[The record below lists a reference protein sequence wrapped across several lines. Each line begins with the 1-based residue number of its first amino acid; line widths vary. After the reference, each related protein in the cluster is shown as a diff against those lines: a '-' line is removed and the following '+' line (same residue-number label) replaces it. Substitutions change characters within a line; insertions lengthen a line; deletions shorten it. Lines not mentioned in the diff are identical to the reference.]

1 MKKLPILAIAALTFA
16 ACQNSS
22 YKINGTA
29 DEKAEGQTAYLI
41 DSNTNEAVDSC
52 TITNQAFT
60 FTGKIEEPKIY
71 RAQIGRR
78 NNIILTEPGSN
89 IFVDFTAAGPNQPA
103 VIDNDGANN
112 AKNEFMASL
121 NEFMGKKQEKYR
133 ELVANNAPQAEV
145 YKYSQQAQVEMDS
158 IYRKCISDNK
168 DNIFGAFMLANLAN
182 NLYGDIATLD
192 SAINAVKYS
201 AGIKQLQEAR
211 RVLGYKE
218 QTRAGSPYVDFKGKS
233 IDGNE
238 IALSNYV
245 GKGKYIIVDFWASW
259 CGPCRAEI
267 PNLLAI
273 NKEFGGEN
281 FEVVGVNVWDSEQK
295 FHESLKSEG
304 IDYAQIYVPQT
315 ENVTELYGIEG
326 IPQIMLIGP
335 DGTIL
340 KRDLRGEGIK
350 EAVKEALGK

>member
-1 MKKLPILAIAALTFA
+1 MKKLSLLAITALTLV
-16 ACQNSS
+16 ACQNNS
-22 YKINGTA
+22 YKINGAT
-29 DEKAEGQTAYLI
+29 DEKSEGQTAYLI

-52 TITNQAFT
+52 VIANQAFT
-60 FTGKIEEPKIY
+60 FEGKIAEPQIY

-78 NNIILTEPGSN
+78 NNIVLTEPGSK
-89 IFVDFTAAGPNQPA
+89 IFVDFTATGPNQMA
-103 VIDNDGANN
+103 VTDNGGAND
-112 AKNEFMASL
+112 AKNEFMANL
-121 NEFMGKKQEKYR
+121 NQFMSKKQEKYR
-133 ELVANNAPQAEV
+133 ELVSNNASQGEI
-145 YKYSQQAQVEMDS
+145 YIYSQQAQAEMDS
-158 IYRKCISDNK
+158 LYRICISSNK

-182 NLYGDIATLD
+182 NLYSDIATLD

-201 AGIKQLQEAR
+201 AGITQLQEAR
-211 RVLGYKE
+211 RVLSYKE
-218 QTRAGSPYVDFKGKS
+218 QTRAGNPFIDFKGKS
-233 IDGNE
+233 VNGEE

-245 GKGKYIIVDFWASW
+245 GKGKYVIVDFWASW

-281 FEVVGVNVWDSEQK
+281 FEVIGVNVWDNEQK
-295 FHESLKSEG
+295 FQESLKSEG
-304 IDYAQIYVPQT
+304 INYAQIYVPQT